1 MENSKHAQKQKSS
14 AMAPRAAGLQS
25 RHLWATLLSACVPT
39 APPLC
44 LAWVNLKQIL
54 DILSFHP

>member
-25 RHLWATLLSACVPT
+25 RHLWATLLSAVF
-39 APPLC
+39 PLP
-44 LAWVNLKQIL
+44 LRSVWRGLTWSK
-54 DILSFHP
+54 S